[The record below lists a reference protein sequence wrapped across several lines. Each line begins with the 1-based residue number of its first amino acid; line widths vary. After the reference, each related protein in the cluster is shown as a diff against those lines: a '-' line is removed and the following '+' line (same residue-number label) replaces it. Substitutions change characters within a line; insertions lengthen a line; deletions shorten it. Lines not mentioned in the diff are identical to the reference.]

1 MDQLRI
7 DEHLD
12 NILRAAGSAL
22 RHYTFQKSKDEMR
35 AALRAAIKE
44 SADSER
50 EACAEVCDAQTETG
64 AHKRCASA
72 IRARN
77 QSPKG

>member
-1 MDQLRI
+1 
-7 DEHLD
+7 
-12 NILRAAGSAL
+12 
-22 RHYTFQKSKDEMR
+22 
-35 AALRAAIKE
+35 
-44 SADSER
+44 
-50 EACAEVCDAQTETG
+50 VCDAQTETG